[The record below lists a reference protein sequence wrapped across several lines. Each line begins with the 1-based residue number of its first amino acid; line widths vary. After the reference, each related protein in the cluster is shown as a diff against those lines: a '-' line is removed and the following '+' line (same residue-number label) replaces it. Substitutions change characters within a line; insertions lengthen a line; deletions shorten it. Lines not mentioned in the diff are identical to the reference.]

1 MPETRATYRA
11 TPRQSDPT
19 YVRDE
24 ALQSVQDHIE
34 DTACQLPPTGAHVT
48 AQTLTDARKSY
59 ERLGGAL
66 TRLEEAQER
75 CDGCGCEARRGM
87 QNDIG
92 LSSFEWG
99 WEQG

>member
-1 MPETRATYRA
+1 MT
-11 TPRQSDPT
+11 TPPT
-19 YVRDE
+19 VVRDE
-24 ALQSVQDHIE
+24 ALQSVKDHIE
-34 DTACQLPPTGAHVT
+34 DVYCQLPPTGAHVT
-48 AQTLTDARKSY
+48 VQTLQDARKSY

-75 CDGCGCEARRGM
+75 VDACACQSVRGM
-87 QNDIG
+87 RNDIG